1 MKTSVLFV
9 VVFAI
14 GTPVMAQQSDSLRMD
29 SIIHALPEV
38 MVKGE
43 RPVVKAVGN
52 KLVYDLPRLVE
63 NKAIDN
69 VYDALQQLPGVIKMN
84 GALQLGALPVTVIL
98 DGKVST
104 MTAEQL
110 TTVLQ
115 SLPPSRVERVEV
127 MYNAPARMQVR
138 GAVINVVLR
147 HDNAD
152 GSPMQGEVNLKYDQ
166 AHDASFG
173 ERATLLYHRGKWS
186 IDAMYKH
193 SHGKSFSWLDDR
205 SHHALDDGSVH
216 DVNTHEVDRVR
227 SHGDDYRLGVDYD
240 MAENHRL
247 SLVYTGSYS
256 RGETHQVITGNVMGT
271 TDIDGHSW
279 LHNVRID
286 YAAPIGLKA
295 GVEMTWY
302 HAPEA
307 QLLASTLP
315 TGTLVYAV
323 DNDQRVS
330 RWKAFLAQDHTLG
343 HGWGINYGAIYT
355 TSLNRSRQIYTSV
368 AQTTGTE
375 PESSVTRQREDVV
388 NVYGGFSKTFSPKLS
403 VEASLAAEYYHRPAL
418 HRWRLYPTLNLTY
431 QPAEGHYLQFGLSSD
446 RLYPDYWAMTNFI
459 TYSNGGYNEVVG
471 NPDLRP
477 LTDYKAQIVYILKN
491 KYQFVGWF
499 QHTDDYFTQSP
510 YQRHDRLTVSY
521 KVLNFDFQQQ
531 AGLMAAVP
539 VKVGQWLDSRLSLIG
554 IWQREKN
561 SQFYDIPFDRDN
573 VMTIARMN
581 NTITLS
587 KKPDITLSVDGMVH
601 TRGIQA
607 IYDLPASG
615 NLDLS
620 ARWQFWQ
627 KSAVLKVYCDDLFE
641 TSVINPHVDYMGQ
654 NLRMDFSCYR
664 QVGVSFT
671 YRFGGYKEK
680 QREEVDRSR
689 FK

>member
-9 VVFAI
+9 VAFAI

-152 GSPMQGEVNLKYDQ
+152 GSPLQGEVNLKYDQ

-186 IDAMYKH
+186 VDAMYKH

-256 RGETHQVITGNVMGT
+256 KGETHQVITGNVMGA

-286 YAAPIGLKA
+286 YATPIGLKA

-307 QLLASTLP
+307 QLLVSTLP
-315 TGTLVYAV
+315 TGTLDYAV

-627 KSAVLKVYCDDLFE
+627 KRAVLKVYCDDLFE

>member
-1 MKTSVLFV
+1 MKHFLLLGLILGISSC
-9 VVFAI
+9 
-14 GTPVMAQQSDSLRMD
+14 VMAQQSDSLRMD

-43 RPVVKAVGN
+43 RPVVKVEGSA
-52 KLVYDLPRLVE
+52 LVYDLPRLVE
-63 NKAIDN
+63 NKGIDN
-69 VYDALQQLPGVIKMN
+69 VYDALQQLPGVIKN
-84 GALQLGALPVTVIL
+84 GETLQLGALPVTVIL
-98 DGKVST
+98 DGKVTT
-104 MTAEQL
+104 MTTEQL

-115 SLPPSRVERVEV
+115 SLPPSRVQRVEV

-152 GSPMQGEVNLKYDQ
+152 GSPLQGEVNLGYRQDHE
-166 AHDASFG
+166 AAFG
-173 ERATLLYHRGKWS
+173 ERASLLYHRGRWS
-186 IDAMYKH
+186 VDAMYKH

-205 SHHALDDGSVH
+205 SHHRLDDGTVH
-216 DVNTHEVDRVR
+216 DVNTHEVDRAR
-227 SHGDDYRLGVDYD
+227 SHGDDYRVGIDYD
-240 MAENHRL
+240 IADNHRL
-247 SLVYTGSYS
+247 SLVYTGSYGKS
-256 RGETHQVITGNVMGT
+256 TTQQLISGNVTGT

-295 GVEMTWY
+295 GLETTWY
-302 HAPEA
+302 HAPET

-315 TGTLVYAV
+315 TGTLNYAV
-323 DNDQRVS
+323 DNAQRVN
-330 RWKAFLAQDHTLG
+330 RWKAFLAQEHTLG

-355 TSLNRSRQIYTSV
+355 TSINHSRQLYTSV

-375 PESSVTRQREDVV
+375 PESSTTRQREDVV
-388 NVYGGFSKTFSPKLS
+388 NVYGGFSKAFSPKLS

-418 HRWRLYPTLNLTY
+418 HRWRLYPTFNLTW

-459 TYSNGGYNEVVG
+459 TYSNGGYNEVTG

-477 LTDYKAQIVYILKN
+477 LTVYKAQLVYVLKG

-499 QHTDDYFTQSP
+499 QHTDDYFVQTP

-539 VKVGQWLDSRLSLIG
+539 VKVGQWLDTRLSLIG
-554 IWQREKN
+554 VWMRDKN
-561 SQFYDIPFDRDN
+561 SQFYDIPFDRN
-573 VMTIARMN
+573 IVMTMARMN
-581 NTITLS
+581 NTVTLS
-587 KKPDITLSVDGMVH
+587 AKPDITLSVDGMIR
-601 TRGIQA
+601 TRAIQA

-620 ARWQFWQ
+620 ARWLFWH
-627 KSAVLKVYCDDLFE
+627 KRATLRVFCNDIFE
-641 TSVINPHVDYMGQ
+641 TSNINPRIDYRGQ
-654 NLRMDFSCYR
+654 DLRMYFSCYR

>member
-9 VVFAI
+9 VAFAI
-14 GTPVMAQQSDSLRMD
+14 GAPVMAQQSDSLRMD

-186 IDAMYKH
+186 VDAMYKH

-247 SLVYTGSYS
+247 SLVYTGSYDKS
-256 RGETHQVITGNVMGT
+256 TTHQVITGNVMGT

-279 LHNVRID
+279 LHNVRMD

-315 TGTLVYAV
+315 TGTLDYAV

-388 NVYGGFSKTFSPKLS
+388 NVYVGFSKTFSSKLS

-477 LTDYKAQIVYILKN
+477 LTDYKAQIVYVLKN

-499 QHTDDYFTQSP
+499 QHTDDYFAQTP

-561 SQFYDIPFDRDN
+561 SRFYDIPFDRDN
-573 VMTIARMN
+573 VMTIVRMN

-587 KKPDITLSVDGMVH
+587 KRPDITLSVDGMVH

-627 KSAVLKVYCDDLFE
+627 KRAVLKVYCDDLFE
-641 TSVINPHVDYMGQ
+641 TSVINPRIDYMGQ
-654 NLRMDFSCYR
+654 SLRMDISCYR